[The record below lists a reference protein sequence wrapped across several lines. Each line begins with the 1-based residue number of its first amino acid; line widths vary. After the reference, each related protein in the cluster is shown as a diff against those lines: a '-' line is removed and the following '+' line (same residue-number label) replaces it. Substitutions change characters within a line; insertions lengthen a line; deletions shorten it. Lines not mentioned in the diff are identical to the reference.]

1 MDELVE
7 SILDYIRK
15 PYTDHAVMINGEWGS
30 GKTYFWNNKVRSKI
44 ESTEINGKR
53 YRTIYM
59 SLYGISNL
67 DDISKKIFME
77 MNPNINKSIKKI
89 LDSRNMSSIPE
100 YVKTGIDMANSFG
113 IMQGNEKVDFA
124 KFFEMDD
131 KVLCFD
137 DLERA
142 NVDVIDVL
150 GYINN
155 FVEHDHIKTIII
167 CNEKELSKKLKSTNV
182 EMKTFIAT
190 YILSHEGKIKPELPE
205 DELAYYNATNSDNN
219 EENTEFDKPMVELI
233 EDTIAHIFDKANDY
247 ERIKEKLIGETFEY
261 VPEFNYI
268 INGVLMRYETNPDLI
283 LFLRKNSSLIV
294 QTFNRSGTRNLRI
307 LKHALNDFQKIYEI
321 TKQEYPDV
329 QDIVLKSLLIF
340 TIAVSFEIKAGKIT
354 KDKLQDINSLE
365 EYKMILVAS
374 KLMKDNKQFYIKEF
388 DNNYYFTFKT
398 DYRFFKFVEVYVRTR
413 IFDMRVF
420 RADME
425 AIGSEEAK
433 GNIPSYKRLLTE
445 DYWKI
450 EDSEFNMVISET
462 LEDVKAGKLQL
473 VEYLKLYVILN
484 FFIQKGLLDIDMEFL
499 KLTFVNGMNMAA
511 AHSKYCDNVETYLA
525 GIEIEKDDENISYIY
540 EHFNNLNLQT
550 KEKEYINV
558 SKEFF
563 EMIPDKIERLS
574 EVFADKHLDVPIM
587 KYYNMNTL
595 FERMILLNN
604 EDIVLFKDLI
614 SARYENVADVQN
626 EERNIRLLKQTIE
639 EYIRDKVPTIKIVL
653 LEDFIKVLD
662 KILLEKKPVKRGR
675 GRKKKV
681 ETIEENTENT

>member
-7 SILDYIRK
+7 SVLDYIRK

-44 ESTEINGKR
+44 ESTDINGKR

-77 MNPNINKSIKKI
+77 MNPNLNKSIKKI
-89 LDSRNMSSIPE
+89 LDSRNMTSIPE
-100 YVKTGIDMANSFG
+100 YVKTGIDMANAFG
-113 IMQGNEKVDFA
+113 IMQQNEKVDFS

-190 YILSHEGKIKPELPE
+190 YILNHEGKIRPETPDTEANML
-205 DELAYYNATNSDNN
+205 DDS
-219 EENTEFDKPMVELI
+219 ENTEDNKPMVELI
-233 EDTIAHIFDKANDY
+233 EDKIEHIFDKANDY

-268 INGVLMRYETNPDLI
+268 INGVLMRYESNQQLI
-283 LFLRKNSSLIV
+283 QFLRKNSSLIV

-307 LKHALNDFQKIYEI
+307 LKHALNDFQKIFDI
-321 TKQEYPDV
+321 TKKYYADISE
-329 QDIVLKSLLIF
+329 IVLKSLLIF

-354 KDKLQDINSLE
+354 KDKLKDINSLE
-365 EYKMILVAS
+365 EYKTILVAS

-398 DYRFFKFVEVYVRTR
+398 DYHFFKFVEHYVRTR
-413 IFDMRVF
+413 IFDMKIF
-420 RADME
+420 RDDME
-425 AIGSEEAK
+425 AIVSQETK
-433 GNIPSYKRLLTE
+433 GYISSYKRLLTE
-445 DYWKI
+445 EYWKI
-450 EDSEFNMVISET
+450 EDNEFNQVITET

-473 VEYLKLYVILN
+473 VEYLKLYVIFN
-484 FFIQKGLLDIDMEFL
+484 FFIQKGLMDIDMEFL
-499 KLTFVNGMNMAA
+499 KLTFINGMNMAA
-511 AHSKYCDNVETYLA
+511 ATSKYCSNAESYLE
-525 GIEIEKDDENISYIY
+525 GLDIEMDDENIGYIY

-550 KEKEYINV
+550 KEKEYIDV
-558 SKEFF
+558 AKEFF
-563 EMIPDKIERLS
+563 EMIPDKVDRLA
-574 EVFADKHLDVPIM
+574 EVFAEKHLDVPIM

-595 FERMILLNN
+595 FERILLLNN
-604 EDIVLFKDLI
+604 EDVVLLKDLI
-614 SARYENVADVQN
+614 IARYDKITDLEN
-626 EERNIRLLKQTIE
+626 EERNIRLLKQTME
-639 EYIRDKVPTIKIVL
+639 EYIRGKIPTIKVVL
-653 LEDFIKVLD
+653 LEDFIRALD
-662 KILLEKKPVKRGR
+662 KILLEKKPVKKTR

-681 ETIEENTENT
+681 EEAVTEQ

>member
-7 SILDYIRK
+7 SVLDYIRK

-44 ESTEINGKR
+44 ESTEINGRK

-77 MNPNINKSIKKI
+77 MNPNLNKSIKKI
-89 LDSRNMSSIPE
+89 LDSRHMSSIPE
-100 YVKTGIDMANSFG
+100 YVKNGIDMANSFG
-113 IMQGNEKVDFA
+113 IMQPNEKIDFT
-124 KFFEMDD
+124 KFFDMDD

-190 YILSHEGKIKPELPE
+190 YILNHEGKIKPETPDTEAFADTQIDEE
-205 DELAYYNATNSDNN
+205 DLEAN
-219 EENTEFDKPMVELI
+219 KPMVELI
-233 EDTIAHIFDKANDY
+233 EDKIEHIFDKANDY

-268 INGVLMRYETNPDLI
+268 INGVLMRYETNPQLI
-283 LFLRKNSSLIV
+283 QFLRKNSTLIV

-307 LKHALNDFQKIYEI
+307 LKHALNDFQKIFEI
-321 TKQEYPDV
+321 TKKYYPDV
-329 QDIVLKSLLIF
+329 SDNVLKSLLIF

-354 KDKLQDINSLE
+354 KDKLKDINSLE
-365 EYKMILVAS
+365 EYKTILVAS

-398 DYRFFKFVEVYVRTR
+398 DYRFFKFVEHYVRTR
-413 IFDMRVF
+413 IFDMRIF
-420 RADME
+420 RDDME
-425 AIGSEEAK
+425 TIVSQETK
-433 GNIPSYKRLLTE
+433 GNIPSFKRLLTE

-450 EDSEFNMVISET
+450 EDQEFNQVITET
-462 LEDVKAGKLQL
+462 LDDIKAGNLQL
-473 VEYLKLYVILN
+473 VEYLKLYVIFH
-484 FFIQKGLLDIDMEFL
+484 FFIQKGLMDIDMEFL
-499 KLTFVNGMNMAA
+499 KLTFINGMNMAA
-511 AHSKYCDNVETYLA
+511 ANSKYCPNVESYLD
-525 GIEIEKDDENISYIY
+525 GLDMEVDDDDVGYIY

-563 EMIPDKIERLS
+563 EMIPDKIERLA
-574 EVFADKHLDVPIM
+574 EVFTDKHLDVPIM

-595 FERMILLNN
+595 FERVLLLNN
-604 EDIVLFKDLI
+604 EDVVLFKDLI
-614 SARYENVADVQN
+614 AARYEKITDLEN
-626 EERNIRLLKQTIE
+626 EERNIRLLKQTME
-639 EYIRDKVPTIKIVL
+639 EYIRGKIPTIKVVL
-653 LEDFIKVLD
+653 LEDFIKTLD

-681 ETIEENTENT
+681 EEV

>member
-7 SILDYIRK
+7 SVLDYIRK

-44 ESTEINGKR
+44 ETTEINGKK

-77 MNPNINKSIKKI
+77 MNPNLNKSIKKI
-89 LDSRNMSSIPE
+89 LDARHMSSIPE
-100 YVKTGIDMANSFG
+100 YVKNGIDMANSFG
-113 IMQGNEKVDFA
+113 IMQPNEKMDFT
-124 KFFEMDD
+124 KFFDMDD

-190 YILSHEGKIKPELPE
+190 YILNHEGKIKPETP
-205 DELAYYNATNSDNN
+205 DNEAMQLLDN
-219 EENTEFDKPMVELI
+219 EVDDLYENKPMVELI
-233 EDTIAHIFDKANDY
+233 EDKIEHIFDKANDY

-268 INGVLMRYETNPDLI
+268 INGVLMRYESNPQLI
-283 LFLRKNSSLIV
+283 QFLRKNSTLIV

-307 LKHALNDFQKIYEI
+307 LKHALNDFQKIFEI
-321 TKQEYPDV
+321 TKKYYPDIA
-329 QDIVLKSLLIF
+329 DNVLKSLLIF

-354 KDKLQDINSLE
+354 KDKLKDINSLE
-365 EYKMILVAS
+365 EYKTILVAS

-398 DYRFFKFVEVYVRTR
+398 DYRFFKFVEHYVRTR
-413 IFDMRVF
+413 IFDMKIF
-420 RADME
+420 RDDME
-425 AIGSEEAK
+425 AIVSQETK
-433 GNIPSYKRLLTE
+433 GHLPSFKRLLTE

-450 EDSEFNMVISET
+450 EDQEFNQVVTET

-473 VEYLKLYVILN
+473 IEYLKLYVIFN
-484 FFIQKGLLDIDMEFL
+484 FFIQKGLMDIDMEFL
-499 KLTFVNGMNMAA
+499 KITFINGMNMAA
-511 AHSKYCDNVETYLA
+511 ANSTYCSNAESYLD
-525 GIEIEKDDENISYIY
+525 GLDMDIDDENVGYIY

-563 EMIPDKIERLS
+563 EMIPDKIERLA
-574 EVFADKHLDVPIM
+574 EVFADKYLDVPVM

-595 FERMILLNN
+595 FERVLLLNN
-604 EDIVLFKDLI
+604 EDVVLFKDLI
-614 SARYENVADVQN
+614 AARYEKLTDIEN
-626 EERNIRLLKQTIE
+626 EERNIRLLKQTVE
-639 EYIRDKVPTIKIVL
+639 EHIRGKVPTIKVVL
-653 LEDFIKVLD
+653 LEDFIKTLD
-662 KILLEKKPVKRGR
+662 KILLEKKPIKRGR

-681 ETIEENTENT
+681 EETTE

>member
-7 SILDYIRK
+7 SVLDYIRK

-67 DDISKKIFME
+67 DEISKKIFME
-77 MNPNINKSIKKI
+77 MNPNLNKSVKKI
-89 LDSRNMSSIPE
+89 LEARNMSSIPE

-113 IMQGNEKVDFA
+113 IMQQNDKVDFS
-124 KFFEMDD
+124 KFFDMDD

-190 YILSHEGKIKPELPE
+190 YILNHEGKIKPETPDTVAMLDE
-205 DELAYYNATNSDNN
+205 DSDPD
-219 EENTEFDKPMVELI
+219 ENKPMVELI
-233 EDTIAHIFDKANDY
+233 EDKIEHIFDKANDY

-261 VPEFNYI
+261 IPEFNYI
-268 INGVLMRYETNPDLI
+268 INGVLMRYESNPQLI
-283 LFLRKNSSLIV
+283 QFLRKNSTLIV

-307 LKHALNDFQKIYEI
+307 LKHALNDFQKIFEI
-321 TKQEYPDV
+321 TKKYYPD
-329 QDIVLKSLLIF
+329 ISESVLKSILIF

-354 KDKLQDINSLE
+354 KDKLKDINSLE
-365 EYKMILVAS
+365 EYKTILVAS

-398 DYRFFKFVEVYVRTR
+398 DYRFFKFIEHYVRTR
-413 IFDMRVF
+413 IFDMKIF
-420 RADME
+420 RDDME
-425 AIGSEEAK
+425 AIVSQETK
-433 GNIPSYKRLLTE
+433 GHVASYKRLLTE

-450 EDSEFNMVISET
+450 EDTEFNKVISET
-462 LEDVKAGKLQL
+462 LEDVKAGRLQL
-473 VEYLKLYVILN
+473 IEYLKLYVIFN
-484 FFIQKGLLDIDMEFL
+484 FFIQKGLMDIDMEFL
-499 KLTFVNGMNMAA
+499 KLTFINGMNMAA
-511 AHSKYCDNVETYLA
+511 ANSTYCSNAESYLE
-525 GIEIEKDDENISYIY
+525 GLDMEVDDENVGYIY

-563 EMIPDKIERLS
+563 EMIPDKIERLA

-595 FERMILLNN
+595 FERILLLNN
-604 EDIVLFKDLI
+604 EDVVLLKDLI
-614 SARYENVADVQN
+614 VARYGKIADLEN
-626 EERNIRLLKQTIE
+626 EERNIRLLKQTME
-639 EYIRDKVPTIKIVL
+639 EYIRGKIPTIKVVL
-653 LEDFIKVLD
+653 LEDFIKALD
-662 KILLEKKPVKRGR
+662 KILLEKKTVKRGR
-675 GRKKKV
+675 GRKKK
-681 ETIEENTENT
+681 TEEEPEA

>member
-7 SILDYIRK
+7 SIIDYIRK

-44 ESTEINGKR
+44 ESTEINGRR

-89 LDSRNMSSIPE
+89 LDARNMSSIPE
-100 YVKTGIDMANSFG
+100 YVKTGLDMANSFG
-113 IMQGNEKVDFA
+113 IMQANEKVDFS
-124 KFFEMDD
+124 KFFDMDD

-190 YILSHEGKIKPELPE
+190 YILNHEGKIKPETPDTDAVYIENE
-205 DELAYYNATNSDNN
+205 DG
-219 EENTEFDKPMVELI
+219 EEIEETKPMVELI
-233 EDTIAHIFDKANDY
+233 EDKIEHIFDKANDY

-268 INGVLMRYETNPDLI
+268 INGVLMRYESNPDLI

-307 LKHALNDFQKIYEI
+307 LKHALNDFQKIFEI

-329 QDIVLKSLLIF
+329 ADVVLKSLLIF

-354 KDKLQDINSLE
+354 KDKLKDINSLE

-398 DYRFFKFVEVYVRTR
+398 DYRFFKFVEHYVRTR
-413 IFDMRVF
+413 IFDMKIF
-420 RADME
+420 RDDME
-425 AIGSEEAK
+425 SIASDESRGHM
-433 GNIPSYKRLLTE
+433 PSYKRLLTE

-450 EDSEFNMVISET
+450 EDNEFQQVVAET
-462 LEDVKAGKLQL
+462 LDDVKSGKLQL

-484 FFIQKGLLDIDMEFL
+484 FFVQKGLYDIDMEFL
-499 KLTFVNGMNMAA
+499 KLTFVNGMNAA
-511 AHSKYCDNVETYLA
+511 AATSKYCDNVENYLS
-525 GIEIEKDDENISYIY
+525 GIEIEKDDENIEYIY

-550 KEKEYINV
+550 KEKEYINI

-574 EVFADKHLDVPIM
+574 EVFSEKHLDVPIM

-595 FERMILLNN
+595 FERMMMLNN
-604 EDIVLFKDLI
+604 EDVVLFKDLMV
-614 SARYENVADVQN
+614 ARYDKVADIEN
-626 EERNIRLLKQTIE
+626 EERNLRLLKQTME
-639 EYIRDKVPTIKIVL
+639 EFIRGKVPTIKIVL
-653 LEDFIKVLD
+653 LEDFIKALD
-662 KILLEKKPVKRGR
+662 KILIEKKPVKRGR

-681 ETIEENTENT
+681 EETDTTTEQP

>member
-7 SILDYIRK
+7 SIIDYIRK
-15 PYTDHAVMINGEWGS
+15 PYTDHAIMINGEWGS

-44 ESTEINGKR
+44 ESTEINGRR

-100 YVKTGIDMANSFG
+100 YVKTGLDMANSFG
-113 IMQGNEKVDFA
+113 IMQANEKVDFS
-124 KFFEMDD
+124 KFFDMDD

-190 YILSHEGKIKPELPE
+190 YILSHEGKIRPETPDNE
-205 DELAYYNATNSDNN
+205 AEVAAAISDAN
-219 EENTEFDKPMVELI
+219 EELEQNKPMVELI
-233 EDTIAHIFDKANDY
+233 EDTIEHIFDKANDY

-307 LKHALNDFQKIYEI
+307 LKHALNDFQKIFEI

-329 QDIVLKSLLIF
+329 SDVVLKSLLIF

-354 KDKLQDINSLE
+354 KDKLKDINSLE

-398 DYRFFKFVEVYVRTR
+398 DYRFFKFVEHYVRTR
-413 IFDMRVF
+413 IFDMKIF
-420 RADME
+420 RDDME
-425 AIGSEEAK
+425 AIVADETRGHV
-433 GNIPSYKRLLTE
+433 PSYKRLLTE

-450 EDSEFNMVISET
+450 EDNEFSQVVTET

-484 FFIQKGLLDIDMEFL
+484 FFVQKGLLDIDMEFL

-511 AHSKYCDNVETYLA
+511 ASSKYCDNVENYLS
-525 GIEIEKDDENISYIY
+525 GIEIEKDDDNIAYIY
-540 EHFNNLNLQT
+540 DHFNNLNLQT
-550 KEKEYINV
+550 KEKEYINI

-574 EVFADKHLDVPIM
+574 EVFAEKHLDVPIM

-595 FERMILLNN
+595 FERIMLLNN
-604 EDIVLFKDLI
+604 EDVVLFKDLVE
-614 SARYENVADVQN
+614 ARYAKVADVEN
-626 EERNIRLLKQTIE
+626 EDRNIRLLKQTME
-639 EYIRDKVPTIKIVL
+639 EYIRGKIPTIKIVL
-653 LEDFIKVLD
+653 LEDFIKALD
-662 KILLEKKPVKRGR
+662 KILLEKKPVKKTR

-681 ETIEENTENT
+681 EVESEE